1 MFSCFCRKS
10 CEKNI
15 LQIKSKSNG
24 ITDKKLCAIC
34 VQLLL
39 DFLSVQKGEGV
50 GEANADP
57 LAGLNARDQSVR
69 PSVIFRCCFPFEF
82 FIKAPNTS
90 FVDIKMPQ
98 NVL

>member
-1 MFSCFCRKS
+1 MELR
-10 CEKNI
+10 E
-15 LQIKSKSNG
+15 
-24 ITDKKLCAIC
+24 KLCAIC

-39 DFLSVQKGEGV
+39 DFISVRKGEG
-50 GEANADP
+50 ETNADP
-57 LAGLNARDQSVR
+57 LAGFNARDQSVR

-82 FIKAPNTS
+82 FIKAANTS

>member
-1 MFSCFCRKS
+1 MELR
-10 CEKNI
+10 E
-15 LQIKSKSNG
+15 
-24 ITDKKLCAIC
+24 KLCAIC

-39 DFLSVQKGEGV
+39 DFLSVRKGEEE
-50 GEANADP
+50 GETNADP
-57 LAGLNARDQSVR
+57 LAGFNARDQSVR

-82 FIKAPNTS
+82 FIKAANTS

>member
-1 MFSCFCRKS
+1 MELRV
-10 CEKNI
+10 
-15 LQIKSKSNG
+15 
-24 ITDKKLCAIC
+24 KLCAIC

-39 DFLSVQKGEGV
+39 DFLSVRRGEG
-50 GEANADP
+50 ETNADP
-57 LAGLNARDQSVR
+57 LAGLNAPDQSVR
-69 PSVIFRCCFPFEF
+69 PSIIFRCCFPFEF